1 MNEGTSTSMPPT
13 TDSPAFAWGEGH
25 PIRFSMADRLT
36 QGQFAAQTIVLI
48 DSCFTQA
55 VYDQHAE
62 KQDEHWIHRMQ
73 TLHIN
78 NEKLANDVDLIVLQ
92 SYELAKA
99 ELNKIFT
106 EPYEAFGEAQ
116 TLAETCI
123 IHFPKIVQTGIG
135 MEALAW

>member
-1 MNEGTSTSMPPT
+1 
-13 TDSPAFAWGEGH
+13 
-25 PIRFSMADRLT
+25 
-36 QGQFAAQTIVLI
+36 
-48 DSCFTQA
+48 
-55 VYDQHAE
+55 
-62 KQDEHWIHRMQ
+62 MQ